1 MPARSLRAM
10 VSLALLST
18 SVAVLV
24 AAAAPGA
31 SAATTTGYDISYPQC
46 NGTFPIGGSF
56 QIVGVNGGR
65 LFTANPCLGTGDGPS
80 ELGWAGMN
88 AGFYANTGDPGPALS
103 SHWPNGQASPQ
114 PCNTTANPGADT
126 VQCHYDYGWNGAAD
140 SYGDA
145 VTAYVELGWAGLGA
159 TRTPVAN
166 QWWLDVETAN
176 SWTST
181 PSYNVD
187 ALQGAA
193 DYLASVGA
201 ASVGFYAGSSAWQTI
216 TGGSRAFSSYP
227 SWVPGAGTFADAQ
240 SKCGTTGAT
249 GGAVA
254 VSQYLSGGFDG
265 DARCTVQP
273 TDPRVRHVDADHGR
287 RNRVLGDGR
296 AGLTSRTRPADAHR
310 EVQLHRRSVRD
321 QRLRSVELHP
331 DDVSPE
337 RRDGDAELLVPGH
350 DRGGDDA
357 DRVGLGVH
365 ERNPDGAHHPGS
377 PHEHDRLAG
386 RCTGP
391 RRLIGVV
398 RRDRTRPVRQRG
410 VGHPRVV
417 GEPDSGDVL
426 AEPRHPDEIHRD
438 DPGNGD
444 DHGVEWV
451 GHGLGV
457 DHGLEEAPLTGRAH
471 RPVMRRNRR
480 GLSSA

>member
-126 VQCHYDYGWNGAAD
+126 AQCHYDYGWNGAAD

-216 TGGSRAFSSYP
+216 AGGSRAFSSYP

-273 TDPRVRHVDADHGR
+273 TLAFSTSAQTIG
-287 RNRVLGDGR
+287 
-296 AGLTSRTRPADAHR
+296 AGVASSPMAL
-310 EVQLHRRSVRD
+310 QLS
-321 QRLRSVELHP
+321 Q
-331 DDVSPE
+331 
-337 RRDGDAELLVPGH
+337 A
-350 DRGGDDA
+350 A
-357 DRVGLGVH
+357 
-365 ERNPDGAHHPGS
+365 A
-377 PHEHDRLAG
+377 
-386 RCTGP
+386 
-391 RRLIGVV
+391 
-398 RRDRTRPVRQRG
+398 
-410 VGHPRVV
+410 
-417 GEPDSGDVL
+417 
-426 AEPRHPDEIHRD
+426 
-438 DPGNGD
+438 
-444 DHGVEWV
+444 
-451 GHGLGV
+451 
-457 DHGLEEAPLTGRAH
+457 APLTLTVRS
-471 RPVMRRNRR
+471 
-480 GLSSA
+480 SSAAGAFATSASGPWSPTLTTSLPSGATATPSFWYQDTTAGATTLTASASGYTNATQTERITPGALTSMTVSPAVAQVRAGSSASFGATGRDRYGNVVSVTSAWSVSPTLGTFSPNPGTPTRFTATTPGTGTITASSGSVTASASITVSRKHH